1 MILDLKEDT
10 IAILLNSI
18 IWGFYTLS
26 IINTLTDIGNLI
38 LLGLAIATGVY
49 TLGWAY
55 SRHHLMKKKL
65 KDERQREDEVT
76 K

>member
-10 IAILLNSI
+10 MAILLNSI
-18 IWGFYTLS
+18 IWGFYTIS
-26 IINTLTDIGNLI
+26 IVNTLTDIGNLI

-55 SRHHLMKKKL
+55 NRYHLMKKKL
-65 KDERQREDEVT
+65 KDEINN
-76 K
+76 KK

>member
-10 IAILLNSI
+10 MAILLNAI
-18 IWGFYTLS
+18 IWGFYTIS
-26 IINTLTDIGNLI
+26 IVNTLTDIGNLI

-55 SRHHLMKKKL
+55 SRYHLMKKKL
-65 KDERQREDEVT
+65 KDEIT
-76 K
+76 NKK